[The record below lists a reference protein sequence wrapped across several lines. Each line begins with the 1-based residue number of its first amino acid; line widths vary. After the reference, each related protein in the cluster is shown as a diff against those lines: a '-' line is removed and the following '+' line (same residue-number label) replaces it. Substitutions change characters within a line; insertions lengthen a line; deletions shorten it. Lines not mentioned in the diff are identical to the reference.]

1 MTLKLSLAVA
11 RRAIPFA
18 FGIHEIFERA
28 KVVWQVVQR
37 YCLPEKV
44 GRRTEHINE
53 PPFGT
58 SSRPLESSSEARQK
72 T

>member
-1 MTLKLSLAVA
+1 MNPNMTLIPGPYMSLKLSLVVA

-44 GRRTEHINE
+44 GRRT
-53 PPFGT
+53 
-58 SSRPLESSSEARQK
+58 
-72 T
+72 